1 MAEPKRRLL
10 IVDDQRDLASS
21 YKRALGDDYEIDI
34 AVTLD
39 EAITKI
45 DGNRYD
51 AVLSDLQLTED
62 GQEGYQVVKH
72 ARDRYGTRATIVLN
86 TARASDD
93 VNARGLQNGADSFLK
108 KPALLS
114 DLRKRLAEK
123 YEQRQK

>member
-1 MAEPKRRLL
+1 L

-93 VNARGLQNGADSFLK
+93 VNARGLQNGADSVLK